1 MIELNPFLQPIDT
14 PVTSKFMT
22 DAYKFGYTNE
32 RGAVTGMFIQ
42 DASINTAKI
51 QDAAINNA
59 KIGTAAIGTANI
71 GTLTFNEIAGG
82 TAVLGGTANGNGLLQ
97 IKDASGSV
105 IIQGDNLG
113 HHYYGTTGAELIKID
128 ESGLTGYGTAGEMT
142 LDINRFGLNTYGVGG
157 INFHSGTSATS
168 SGYLIAGTAGDFLM
182 VASNNHAIN
191 IFAEDT
197 DVNITANQDID
208 IIGAKSDITALSGNV
223 TLTASGSVNVLC
235 SSDFTINGTA
245 KTAIVPTSKGYK
257 ALYTNES
264 PDVWFMDFCE
274 NKDKI
279 DPTFLEVTSPPYHF
293 IKCEDGEYQVWGK
306 RKGFEH
312 LRFESKTKEEFDRN
326 TIFWS
331 EQKHD

>member
-1 MIELNPFLQPIDT
+1 MIELNPFLQPLDA

-22 DAYKFGYTNE
+22 DAYEFGYTNE

-42 DASINTAKI
+42 DAS
-51 QDAAINNA
+51 INNA

-105 IIQGDNLG
+105 IIQTDNLG
-113 HHYYGTTGAELIKID
+113 HHYYDTSGGTLVEINAGGFNA
-128 ESGLTGYGTAGEMT
+128 YGTANVFFRES
-142 LDINRFGLNTYGVGG
+142 VGG
-157 INFHSGTSATS
+157 DYQGFAGASGTSFI
-168 SGYLIAGTAGDFLM
+168 IASQNNANLNLLAGNNKTIKLSTGGTIEM
-182 VASNNHAIN
+182 VS
-191 IFAEDT
+191 AEF
-197 DVNITANQDID
+197 Q
-208 IIGAKSDITALSGNV
+208 
-223 TLTASGSVNVLC
+223 
-235 SSDFTINGTA
+235 INGTV
-245 KTAIVPTSKGYK
+245 KTAIVPTKDGHR

-274 NKDKI
+274 SKDKI
-279 DPTFLEVTSPPYHF
+279 DPIFLEVTSPPYHF
-293 IKCEDGEYQVWGK
+293 MKCEDGEFQVWGK

-312 LRFESKTKEEFDRN
+312 LRFENKTKEEFDRN
-326 TIFWS
+326 TVFWS